1 MAAGNAMDSVLEL
14 TIRNELEQVSFVA
27 ERLGP
32 LLETWNVAPRTAY
45 RTQVVIEE
53 VLSNV
58 VRHGYPDGGQHEI
71 SVSVARRDEGIEIR
85 VRDDGVEFD
94 PGAAA
99 PVDLDQPLGERR
111 VGGLGIHLVRQFVDS
126 LEYRR
131 ADGRNDL
138 RMRL

>member
-1 MAAGNAMDSVLEL
+1 MDSVLQL
-14 TIRNELEQVSFVA
+14 TIRNELDQVSFVA
-27 ERLGP
+27 ERLAP

-45 RTQVVIEE
+45 RTQLVIEE

-71 SVSVARRDEGIEIR
+71 SVSVSRRDEGIEIR

-94 PGAAA
+94 PSAAA

-131 ADGRNDL
+131 ADGCNDL
-138 RMRL
+138 RMWL

>member
-1 MAAGNAMDSVLEL
+1 MDAALDL
-14 TIRNELEQVSFVA
+14 TIRNDLEQVSYVA
-27 ERLGP
+27 ERLAP
-32 LLETWNVAPRTAY
+32 LLESWKVAPRTAY
-45 RTQVVIEE
+45 RTQLVIEE

-71 SVSVARRDEGIEIR
+71 SVSVSRRDEGIEIR

-94 PGAAA
+94 PSAAA

-131 ADGRNDL
+131 ADGCNDL
-138 RMRL
+138 RMWL